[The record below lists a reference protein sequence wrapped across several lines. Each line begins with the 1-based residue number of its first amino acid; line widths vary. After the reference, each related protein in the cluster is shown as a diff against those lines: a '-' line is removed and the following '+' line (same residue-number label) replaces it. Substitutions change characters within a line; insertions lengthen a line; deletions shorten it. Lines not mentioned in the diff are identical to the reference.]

1 MPGLTWEEAGAEAV
15 SELERSR
22 RLDQSTV
29 VLIGSM
35 ARETATEKSDIDILI
50 VTPDSLPRLKGS
62 PRAQIVRI
70 TRSDFVNRLKC
81 GDDFPQWAVRYGKVI
96 SDESHWREEVQRD
109 PALDDWPDWRRKRDQ
124 ARERLRFATPLRESG
139 DLEHAREELLLAV
152 RHLARAILL
161 KERVFPLSQPEL
173 PAQLREIDQSKI
185 AGLLDSLIDDDAREA
200 ALEEAERAIIR
211 TMEELPA

>member
-1 MPGLTWEEAGAEAV
+1 MAGVTWEQAGAEAV
-15 SELERSR
+15 SELKRSR

-50 VTPDSLPRLKGS
+50 VTPDSLPRLQVS
-62 PRAQIVRI
+62 PRAQIMRI
-70 TRSDFVNRLKC
+70 TRADFLDRLAC
-81 GDDFPQWAVRYGKVI
+81 GDDFPHWAVRYGRLL
-96 SDESHWREEVQRD
+96 SDQSRWWETLRQN
-109 PALDDWPDWRRKRDQ
+109 PALQKWPNWRRKRDQ
-124 ARERLRFATPLRESG
+124 VRGRLRFATPLRKSG
-139 DLEHAREELLLAV
+139 DLEHAREELLLAA

-173 PAQLREIDQSKI
+173 PGQLREIDQSKV
-185 AGLLDSLIDDDAREA
+185 AGLLDSLVDDDAGEA
-200 ALEEAERAIIR
+200 ALEKAERAIIQ